1 MKAKLFLPLSIVTAL
16 GLLLSVESVF
26 AEAIVARSYDIK
38 NVSEV
43 VVSGGGRVQ
52 ITQGETESLRVEATQ
67 DVIDR
72 VSVDLS
78 GDKLTLGVKY
88 SSKKSF
94 SFFRLFYDHH
104 DDNVLYV
111 LQLKKLTYLGLS
123 GASRA
128 TFSDWNGRN
137 MDVHCSG
144 AGEVNFANLKVDDLF
159 IDLTGA
165 SNAHIQ
171 SVTAN
176 KAKFELSGAANVNIK
191 KESQAK
197 FLQVGASGA
206 SNFRGKLLTVAQ
218 ADVGASGASNI
229 ELHTTELLKANASG
243 ASNIRYLG
251 QPRLQSDASGASHVS
266 SIN

>member
-1 MKAKLFLPLSIVTAL
+1 MKAQTFLPLTILTAVA
-16 GLLLSVESVF
+16 LLLSIKSTY
-26 AEAIVARSYDIK
+26 AEEMVARSYDIK

-43 VVSGGGRVQ
+43 VVSGGGRIQ
-52 ITQGETESLRVEATQ
+52 IIQGETESLRVEATT

-78 GDKLTLGVKY
+78 GNKLSLSVKGT
-88 SSKKSF
+88 SGKGF
-94 SFFRLFYDHH
+94 SLFDLFSHH
-104 DDNVLYV
+104 RDDALYI
-111 LQLKKLTYLGLS
+111 LQLKQLTYLGLS

-128 TFSDWNGRN
+128 TLSNWNGKN
-137 MDVHCSG
+137 MAINSSG

-159 IDLTGA
+159 VELTGA
-165 SNAHIQ
+165 SNAHLQ
-171 SVTAN
+171 SLTTT
-176 KAKFELSGAANVNIK
+176 KLKFELSGAANVDIK
-191 KESQAK
+191 SESQTK

-229 ELHTTELLKANASG
+229 ELHATEFLKANASG

-251 QPRLQSDASGASHVS
+251 QPRLDSGASGASHVNS
-266 SIN
+266 MN